1 MGYVWVCFNFAIVF
15 KGDFM
20 NFYEFA
26 NLLYEVLGGGSKPAF
41 VRLLFESIV
50 LDTDFDAQSI
60 IEDYSDDAYK
70 SYIRVNNRNDIT
82 RIARQLISHLE
93 PENFADFIDGFTYDA
108 WENLCI
114 KFKPYI
120 PEIDVSNVGKSLAEL
135 FMQIIKNAATSK
147 RSNSKKNNSKKAK
160 VRTTKGV
167 PSTSNKTQ
175 QVVPTI
181 QDTETS
187 NQNINFSNQ
196 NKLLGI
202 NAEMMKALQSFSK
215 DYYQLI
221 VTCDEDIF
229 NTNTVFVIPSRAL
242 TKNGVPPEIFERCSA
257 LTSEGIEELKHIP
270 AIICTEN
277 KDYKGIT
284 SPEQSAIFAYIKD
297 IKKCGNNIKI
307 SFQSIDVIKQLE
319 LCSKENAPHFDINID
334 CAITDLNISAWT
346 VHKVN
351 LLKAL
356 KETNIQMPSR
366 ALWEMYCYNG

>member
-1 MGYVWVCFNFAIVF
+1 MKFC
-15 KGDFM
+15 
-20 NFYEFA
+20 EFA
-26 NLLYEVLGGGSKPAF
+26 NLLYDVTSGESKSAF
-41 VRLLFESIV
+41 VKTLFESI
-50 LDTDFDAQSI
+50 I
-60 IEDYSDDAYK
+60 IKNNAKAEDIIDSYSEY
-70 SYIRVNNRNDIT
+70 SYRKYFYGDNNISG
-82 RIARQLISHLE
+82 IASKLRPYLE
-93 PENFADFIDGFTYDA
+93 PMEFEKYCENFFSDEMASEISD
-108 WENLCI
+108 
-114 KFKPYI
+114 KFRPYI
-120 PEIDVSNVGKSLAEL
+120 PKIDMFNLGECLADL

-147 RSNSKKNNSKKAK
+147 RSSSKKNNNAKK
-160 VRTTKGV
+160 RTKKSV
-167 PSTSNKTQ
+167 SSTINKTQ

-187 NQNINFSNQ
+187 SQNINFSNQ

-202 NAEMMKALQSFSK
+202 NAINAEMMKAIQSFSK

-242 TKNGVPPEIFERCSA
+242 TKNGVPTEIFERCST

-284 SPEQSAIFAYIKD
+284 SPEQFAIFAYIKD
-297 IKKCGNNIKI
+297 IKKCRNNIKI

>member
-1 MGYVWVCFNFAIVF
+1 MGYVWVCFNFAMVF

-26 NLLYEVLGGGSKPAF
+26 NLLFEVLGGGSKPAF

-50 LDTDFDAQSI
+50 LDTDFDAQTI

-108 WENLCI
+108 WDNLCI

-120 PEIDVSNVGKSLAEL
+120 PDIDVSNVGKSLADL

-147 RSNSKKNNSKKAK
+147 RSSSKKNNNAKK
-160 VRTTKGV
+160 RTKKSV
-167 PSTSNKTQ
+167 SSTSNKTQ

-181 QDTETS
+181 QDKETS
-187 NQNINFSNQ
+187 SQNINFSNQ
-196 NKLLGI
+196 NKSFGI

-229 NTNTVFVIPSRAL
+229 NTDTVFVIPNKAL
-242 TKNGVPPEIFERCSA
+242 TKDMVPPEIFERCSA

-277 KDYKGIT
+277 KDSKGKT

-307 SFQSIDVIKQLE
+307 SFQSIDIIKQLE

-351 LLKAL
+351 LFNAF
-356 KETNIQMPSR
+356 KETNIQTPYKV
-366 ALWEMYCYNG
+366 LWEMYCYNG

>member
-1 MGYVWVCFNFAIVF
+1 
-15 KGDFM
+15 M

-147 RSNSKKNNSKKAK
+147 RSNSKKK
-160 VRTTKGV
+160 
-167 PSTSNKTQ
+167 
-175 QVVPTI
+175 
-181 QDTETS
+181 
-187 NQNINFSNQ
+187 
-196 NKLLGI
+196 
-202 NAEMMKALQSFSK
+202 
-215 DYYQLI
+215 
-221 VTCDEDIF
+221 
-229 NTNTVFVIPSRAL
+229 
-242 TKNGVPPEIFERCSA
+242 
-257 LTSEGIEELKHIP
+257 
-270 AIICTEN
+270 
-277 KDYKGIT
+277 
-284 SPEQSAIFAYIKD
+284 
-297 IKKCGNNIKI
+297 
-307 SFQSIDVIKQLE
+307 
-319 LCSKENAPHFDINID
+319 
-334 CAITDLNISAWT
+334 
-346 VHKVN
+346 
-351 LLKAL
+351 
-356 KETNIQMPSR
+356 
-366 ALWEMYCYNG
+366 

>member
-1 MGYVWVCFNFAIVF
+1 M
-15 KGDFM
+15 
-20 NFYEFA
+20 
-26 NLLYEVLGGGSKPAF
+26 
-41 VRLLFESIV
+41 
-50 LDTDFDAQSI
+50 
-60 IEDYSDDAYK
+60 
-70 SYIRVNNRNDIT
+70 
-82 RIARQLISHLE
+82 
-93 PENFADFIDGFTYDA
+93 
-108 WENLCI
+108 
-114 KFKPYI
+114 
-120 PEIDVSNVGKSLAEL
+120 
-135 FMQIIKNAATSK
+135 
-147 RSNSKKNNSKKAK
+147 
-160 VRTTKGV
+160 
-167 PSTSNKTQ
+167 
-175 QVVPTI
+175 
-181 QDTETS
+181 
-187 NQNINFSNQ
+187 
-196 NKLLGI
+196 
-202 NAEMMKALQSFSK
+202 
-215 DYYQLI
+215 I

-297 IKKCGNNIKI
+297 IKKFGNNIKI

>member
-1 MGYVWVCFNFAIVF
+1 
-15 KGDFM
+15 M

-50 LDTDFDAQSI
+50 LDTDFDAQTI

-108 WENLCI
+108 WDNLCI

-120 PEIDVSNVGKSLAEL
+120 PNIDVSNVGKSLADL

-147 RSNSKKNNSKKAK
+147 RSSSKKNNNAKK
-160 VRTTKGV
+160 RTKKSV
-167 PSTSNKTQ
+167 SSTSNKTQ

-181 QDTETS
+181 QDKETS

-196 NKLLGI
+196 NKPFGI

-229 NTNTVFVIPSRAL
+229 KTNTIFVMPRRAL

-277 KDYKGIT
+277 KDFKGIT
-284 SPEQSAIFAYIKD
+284 VPEQSAIFAYIKD

-307 SFQSIDVIKQLE
+307 SFQSIDIIKQLE

-351 LLKAL
+351 LFNAF
-356 KETNIQMPSR
+356 KETNIQTPYK